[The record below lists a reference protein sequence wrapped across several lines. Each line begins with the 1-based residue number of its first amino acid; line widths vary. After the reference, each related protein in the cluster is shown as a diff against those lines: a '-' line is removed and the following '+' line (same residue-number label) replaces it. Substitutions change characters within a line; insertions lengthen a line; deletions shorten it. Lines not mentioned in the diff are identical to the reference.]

1 MDCREANAEKGLALE
16 DFNPHDAR
24 IGSFDKECSTWAR
37 GYVLKADAS
46 QDLVTAVHTVRGNQ
60 MFFIAKVAKM
70 VLDGYLDKN
79 PEGPDRDREKPVDIE
94 ATGNRAVLAEDK
106 RSKEMAVALGLS
118 AKTVETLR
126 QQS

>member
-1 MDCREANAEKGLALE
+1 VLDLGARLRAEGGREPGPGYRG
-16 DFNPHDAR
+16 PHCA
-24 IGSFDKECSTWAR
+24 
-37 GYVLKADAS
+37 
-46 QDLVTAVHTVRGNQ
+46 GNK